1 MNPRVLRFP
10 VNEHGRD
17 FVVGDLHGAYDLVVE
32 AMRLVKFD
40 PRFDRLF
47 GGGDLIDRGEDSW
60 RVARFLGRPY
70 VSSVRGNHDQNLLGL
85 YEGGAP
91 DPKVLQM
98 IANRFGMEWWLR
110 TRPDEK
116 HEILAALQ
124 RLPIAIEIQTRRGLV
139 GIVHGDVPS
148 GMTWQA
154 FLLSVEQGIP
164 RVIDTA
170 LEGRGR
176 IARNDQTG
184 VPGVGRLFV
193 GHTPQR
199 GGPKRFGNVYA
210 IDTGAIFNVLMG
222 KDHYGLTMANVA
234 AASLPLV
241 YVGEGKISQVIVVD
255 HEVRDQ
261 PFGDYVKAGG

>member
-1 MNPRVLRFP
+1 VNEQLVLVDAAAPVLR
-10 VNEHGRD
+10 R
-17 FVVGDLHGAYDLVVE
+17 
-32 AMRLVKFD
+32 
-40 PRFDRLF
+40 
-47 GGGDLIDRGEDSW
+47 
-60 RVARFLGRPY
+60 
-70 VSSVRGNHDQNLLGL
+70 
-85 YEGGAP
+85 
-91 DPKVLQM
+91 
-98 IANRFGMEWWLR
+98 
-110 TRPDEK
+110 
-116 HEILAALQ
+116 IL
-124 RLPIAIEIQTRRGLV
+124 
-139 GIVHGDVPS
+139 
-148 GMTWQA
+148 QA

-164 RVIDTA
+164 RVVDTA

-234 AASLPLV
+234 AVSLPLV

-255 HEVRDQ
+255 NEVRDQ
-261 PFGDYVKAGG
+261 PFGDCVKAGG